1 MALTE
6 EETCPP
12 WCAPEETAATEEEG
26 GPGACC
32 CCCLAYIIAAAAGG
46 RTPPCT
52 CRRGRQAGARGS
64 SPPSVADQ
72 VLIPGDVLC
81 HGGWIIVL
89 ISAVPPPICRWS
101 VVSSSGR
108 SLCK

>member
-1 MALTE
+1 MPTVVR
-6 EETCPP
+6 
-12 WCAPEETAATEEEG
+12 
-26 GPGACC
+26 
-32 CCCLAYIIAAAAGG
+32 AGG
-46 RTPPCT
+46 DRRNRGRGRSRGLLLLPGVHHRGGGGRPNPPCT